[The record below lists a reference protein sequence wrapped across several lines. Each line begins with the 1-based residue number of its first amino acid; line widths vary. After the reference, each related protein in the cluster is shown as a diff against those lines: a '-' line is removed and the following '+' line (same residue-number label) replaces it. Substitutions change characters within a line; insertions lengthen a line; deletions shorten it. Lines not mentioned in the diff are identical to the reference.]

1 MLSKRVYYTLELK
14 KEGNWVP
21 FFEDS
26 IQVEYPDFKVVTEKF
41 RLIANKNDAEYS
53 AVRILSN
60 YVETSSY
67 PTLEQN
73 L

>member
-14 KEGNWVP
+14 NEGNWVP
-21 FFEDS
+21 LLEDS
-26 IQVEYPDFKVVTEKF
+26 VQVEYPDFKEVTEKF
-41 RLIANKNDAEYS
+41 RLIVNKNDAEYS

>member
-14 KEGNWVP
+14 KEGSWVP
-21 FFEDS
+21 FLEDS
-26 IQVEYPDFKVVTEKF
+26 IQVEYPDFKEVTEKF
-41 RLIANKNDAEYS
+41 RLIVNKNDAEYS

>member
-14 KEGNWVP
+14 KEGSWVP
-21 FFEDS
+21 FLEDS
-26 IQVEYPDFKVVTEKF
+26 IQVEYPDFKEATEKF

>member
-14 KEGNWVP
+14 NEGNWVP
-21 FFEDS
+21 LLEDS
-26 IQVEYPDFKVVTEKF
+26 VQVEYPDFKEVTEKF
-41 RLIANKNDAEYS
+41 LLIVNKNDAEYS

>member
-1 MLSKRVYYTLELK
+1 MLDKKVYYTLELK

-21 FFEDS
+21 FLEDY
-26 IQVEYPDFKVVTEKF
+26 IQVEYPDFKEVTEKF
-41 RLIANKNDAEYS
+41 RLIVNKNDAEYS

>member
-14 KEGNWVP
+14 EEDNWVP
-21 FFEDS
+21 FLEDS
-26 IQVEYPDFKVVTEKF
+26 FQVEYPDFKEVTEKF